1 MKRFK
6 RLAALAA
13 LAAGMIFSAAPV
25 RAQMS
30 STPPIVVN
38 QKPEKAVWMKAVV
51 IRADA
56 RTIMVSEQENSLMI
70 HTFAYSEKARQKMEK
85 IIDSGQG
92 YQSGDKVK
100 ILHLPNS
107 NEALD
112 FKGKPSKPL

>member
-1 MKRFK
+1 MRFN
-6 RLAALAA
+6 RLAALAS
-13 LAAGMIFSAAPV
+13 LAAGMLISAAPA

-30 STPPIVVN
+30 ASPPIVVN

-56 RTIMVSEQENSLMI
+56 RTIMVSEEENSLMI
-70 HTFAYSEKARQKMEK
+70 LTFAYSEKAREKMEK
-85 IIDSGQG
+85 ILNNGPG
-92 YQSGDKVK
+92 FQSGDKVR